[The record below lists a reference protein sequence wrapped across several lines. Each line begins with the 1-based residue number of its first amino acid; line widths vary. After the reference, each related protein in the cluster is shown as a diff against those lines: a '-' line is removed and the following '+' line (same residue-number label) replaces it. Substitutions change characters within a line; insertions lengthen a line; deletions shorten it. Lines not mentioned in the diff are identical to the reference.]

1 MNLLLGNRCLYLCY
15 FFGNIDRLNERLI
28 SLLLLFY
35 LALCLFICDLFDQL
49 LKELLL
55 LICPVHID
63 DLLNFN
69 YLLNYLL
76 DVDEVLHFHYLFHFD
91 YLLNLHYLIHVDHL
105 LHLH

>member
-1 MNLLLGNRCLYLCY
+1 M
-15 FFGNIDRLNERLI
+15 NERLI

-35 LALCLFICDLFDQL
+35 LALSLFICDLFDQL

-55 LICPVHID
+55 SFYLVHID
-63 DLLNFN
+63 DPLNFN

-76 DVDEVLHFHYLFHFD
+76 DVDEVLHFHDLFHFD
-91 YLLNLHYLIHVDHL
+91 YLLNFHYLIHVDHL